1 MPPLSATATGSRAA
15 LDAAGIT
22 ESDYLRFCEYFY
34 RRTGIAFGDNKRYF
48 VDKRLIERMHA
59 TGHGSF
65 EPYFLS
71 LRRFDAQAEIERLTN
86 LLTVN
91 ETYFYR
97 EDHQFHC
104 LSASILPEVTAGR
117 RHGDRVR
124 IWSMPCST
132 GEEPYSIAIHLLENW
147 ARVDDFNIEII
158 ASDIDTKVL
167 RSAAE
172 GLYDARSL
180 HRLPRDLVR
189 RYFVTEGADRF
200 RLIDAIR
207 QSVSFTTLNASDPA
221 AMRAYA
227 GVDVIFCRNMLIY
240 FDDKS
245 RKQVVESF
253 YDSLTEGGFIC
264 LGHSESMSRISPI
277 FKARAF
283 AQAIVYQ
290 KPGGPR

>member
-1 MPPLSATATGSRAA
+1 MTPGTT

-22 ESDYLRFCEYFY
+22 EAEYLRFCEYFY
-34 RRTGIAFGDNKRYF
+34 RRTGIAFGNNKRYF
-48 VDKRLIERMHA
+48 VDKRLVERMHA
-59 TGHGSF
+59 TGHAGF
-65 EPYFLS
+65 EAYFAG
-71 LRRFDAQAEIERLTN
+71 LRRADAQPEIQRLTN

-104 LSASILPEVTAGR
+104 LSDSILPEITAGR
-117 RHGDRVR
+117 RNGDRVR

-147 ARVDDFNIEII
+147 PQVDDFDIEIT

-167 RSAAE
+167 AAAAE

-180 HRLPRDLVR
+180 QRLPPALVR
-189 RYFVTEGADRF
+189 RYFTTEAAGRF

-207 QSVSFTTLNASDPA
+207 HSVRFTALNAADPA
-221 AMRAYA
+221 AMRAYL
-227 GVDVIFCRNMLIY
+227 GIDVIFCRNMLIY

-245 RKQVVESF
+245 RRQTVEAF
-253 YDSLTEGGFIC
+253 HDSLADGGFIC
-264 LGHSESMSRISPI
+264 LGHAESMSRITPI

-290 KPGGPR
+290 KTGGSR